1 MSDKNIVISKK
12 LHKQLLE
19 DKARVDYLEKVAER
33 GWITLLG
40 LKLGLPKPEAS
51 IRNTLDSYRFNDK
64 KF

>member
-1 MSDKNIVISKK
+1 MSNKNVVISKK

-33 GWITLLG
+33 GWISLLG
-40 LKLGLPKPEAS
+40 LKLELPKSEVS

>member
-1 MSDKNIVISKK
+1 MSSKNIVISKK

-33 GWITLLG
+33 GWISLLG
-40 LKLGLPKPEAS
+40 TKLGLPKPVAS
-51 IRNTLDSYRFNDK
+51 IRNTLDSYRFSDK